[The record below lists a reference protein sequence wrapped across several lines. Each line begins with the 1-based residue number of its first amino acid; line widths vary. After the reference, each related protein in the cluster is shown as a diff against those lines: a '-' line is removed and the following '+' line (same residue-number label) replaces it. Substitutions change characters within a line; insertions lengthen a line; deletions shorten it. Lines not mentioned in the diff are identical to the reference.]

1 MYFSVLCEPPMNEN
15 AQPHSSDYQTVHRLA
30 GLVAP
35 GVLNSIQDALRQLGD
50 SHLIRAGVDS
60 WRVKSQPSLMRKAR
74 ERNWPTLAH
83 AINEAPDLLG
93 FRVVCH
99 NLQDVE
105 RMVVKCFGCS
115 GGIVHVQKH
124 DFVKMP
130 KADGYRAIHLLFRYQ
145 VKMASSEANLGC
157 EIQVRSLL
165 QNSWAQL
172 FPPTKVPM
180 SAAALAAGYL
190 TEHFAPRSFF
200 LLMTA
205 LSFLLT
211 WFAFW
216 KPAAVFSDLYEAPQ
230 ARGSNLAGDI
240 KRLTRHRPIYPA
252 LLIIGLWF
260 FVPGTGTPLQ
270 FYLTNGLHLSDS
282 VYADFWAI
290 LSFSNIP
297 GILLYG
303 ALCRKVSLNKMLW
316 WGTVI
321 ATPGL
326 IPLLFIHSA
335 SLALLAATMSLSW
348 GFAWAAY
355 IDLAT
360 RSCPPGLRGTMMML
374 VAGATVLLTNA
385 GNLAAAKIYSSSAD
399 HGFLYCVI
407 AATVTTALILP
418 AILLVPTELIAT
430 ADGEPNR
437 AIEAELVK
445 ELGAAGP

>member
-1 MYFSVLCEPPMNEN
+1 MPSERESIVRRGRDTLLGHMASRNG
-15 AQPHSSDYQTVHRLA
+15 SSTIFLYMGSLTL
-30 GLVAP
+30 LVSMVRTDGHLLLIPVSYMLKNQLHASATEVSMFALLT
-35 GVLNSIQDALRQLGD
+35 GVPIYV
-50 SHLIRAGVDS
+50 AGVFGLARDLWNPFG
-60 WRVKSQPSLMRKAR
+60 WRDRGLFLLFGPAS
-74 ERNWPTLAH
+74 
-83 AINEAPDLLG
+83 AIAFLWMAFSPLSFRGLLLG
-93 FRVVCH
+93 VVFAALSLQFVMAAQSGLISLVGQEELMSGRLSALW
-99 NLQDVE
+99 NL
-105 RMVVKCFGCS
+105 
-115 GGIVHVQKH
+115 
-124 DFVKMP
+124 
-130 KADGYRAIHLLFRYQ
+130 AYQ
-145 VKMASSEANLGC
+145 
-157 EIQVRSLL
+157 
-165 QNSWAQL
+165 
-172 FPPTKVPM
+172 VPM

-200 LLMTA
+200 LLMAA
-205 LSFLLT
+205 LSFLLA

-240 KRLTRHRPIYPA
+240 KRLARHRPIYPA

-297 GILLYG
+297 GVLLYG
-303 ALCRKVSLNKMLW
+303 ALCRRVSLNKMLW

-355 IDLAT
+355 IDLAI
-360 RSCPPGLRGTMMML
+360 RSCPPGLQGTMMML

-385 GNLAAAKIYSSSAD
+385 GNLVGAKIYSSSAA
-399 HGFLYCVI
+399 HGFLDCVI

-418 AILLVPTELIAT
+418 AILLVPAELIAT
-430 ADGEPNR
+430 ADGEQNR
-437 AIEAELVK
+437 AIEAGLVK
-445 ELGAAGP
+445 ELGAAGA